1 MTKTTEQFLN
11 PSKIVEDLASKLKS
25 FAMTGVDVETVMA
38 TQRKNIEALA
48 VASRSALD
56 GAHAVGKRQAEILQE
71 TMTQTAQS
79 METLVKTGS
88 PLDIAAQQVDL
99 ARKSFESALGNMRE
113 LAEMVSKAQ
122 HGAVG
127 AISDR
132 VTQSLNELKNL
143 RLKSTDAPAMQ
154 PQPVPAA
161 AATNH

>member
-1 MTKTTEQFLN
+1 MTKTAEQFLN
-11 PSKIVEDLASKLKS
+11 PSKIAEDLVSKLKS

-71 TMTQTAQS
+71 TMSQTAQS
-79 METLVKTGS
+79 METLVKAGS

-99 ARKSFESALGNMRE
+99 ARKGFEKALGNMRE

-143 RLKSTDAPAMQ
+143 GLKSTDAPAMQ